1 MQEPARVEGIVD
13 LLSLPNHFT
22 FFLTTF
28 SVCLYLPVGMK
39 KAALYLRHGVSA
51 KEAIRTAAAEL
62 FAERGYT
69 ATSTREI
76 CQRAGITKPVLYY
89 HFGNKAQ
96 LYEELVLDAYRE
108 YQREVR
114 RASQRGRSTRE
125 RLIETLHGI
134 LAFARRKDNEYRL
147 AVRMTVAPEKETP
160 AIDFM
165 EMGRADER
173 LLTAILRE
181 GVRKG
186 EVKGRPQQIAGAM
199 CGIAFACI
207 MSYLLSGHPTLDRKL
222 ARDTI
227 HLLMDGCGNKS
238 TDR

>member
-1 MQEPARVEGIVD
+1 
-13 LLSLPNHFT
+13 
-22 FFLTTF
+22 
-28 SVCLYLPVGMK
+28 MK
-39 KAALYLRHGVSA
+39 KAVTSSRHGVSA
-51 KEAIRTAAAEL
+51 KEAIRAVAAEL
-62 FAERGYT
+62 FADRGYT

-96 LYEELVLDAYRE
+96 LYKELVLDAYRE
-108 YQREVR
+108 YQRDLR

-125 RLIETLHGI
+125 KLIETLYGI
-134 LAFARRKDNEYRL
+134 LAFARRKHNEYRL
-147 AVRMTVAPEKETP
+147 AVRMAVAPEEETP
-160 AIDFM
+160 AIDFV

-186 EVKGRPQQIAGAM
+186 EVKGRPQQIAGAV
-199 CGIAFACI
+199 CGIAFACV
-207 MSYLLSGHPTLDRKL
+207 MEYLLTGKPSLDRKL

-227 HLLMDGCGNKS
+227 HLLMDGCGKES